1 MYQVQHGMKELTLA
15 AMMRHR
21 SLQSIM
27 AYYNPT
33 AQEERQLKEEF
44 QDHLRREIFVKE

>member
-1 MYQVQHGMKELTLA
+1 MKELTLA

-21 SLQSIM
+21 SPQSIM

-44 QDHLRREIFVKE
+44 QDHLRREIFEKE